1 MSASRVSSVE
11 AALEDQRFGPLQL
24 RVAVLCGLAQLFDG
38 YDLSAIGMAA
48 PAMSQ
53 AWGVPAASFAAAFV
67 MSSVGMM
74 VGVML
79 SGPLGD
85 RLGRK
90 PVIVGSLLIVGV
102 FSLATVWASTL
113 GELAILRFLT
123 GIGIGGVMPST
134 VALNADYTSHRLRA
148 TVVMFM
154 FTGNTLG
161 GFIGGQVIAQ
171 TLPHFGWRVIF
182 VIGGIIPL
190 VLVPFLLVWLP
201 ESVRFL
207 LARGQNSARALR
219 VYAALGIEPA
229 TAHGSMRESVDVAS
243 GNPVRALFSADLAA
257 RTILLWVMFLA
268 NLLSM
273 YLISYWLPT
282 VLHLSGLS
290 PADAVFAASMM
301 SAGAVLS
308 TLLLGWLATRFGARR
323 VLTVSFG
330 TGALVIAAIGL
341 LPLSH
346 DVLLVAIFLMG
357 GCTVGSQ
364 LAANGFAAA
373 LYPARI
379 RTTGVGWALGVGRLG
394 GIGGPALGGL
404 LLGMGWPPRQIFL
417 CACVTAIIAATC
429 TVLLGLGRRDAP
441 LRTETAA

>member
-11 AALEDQRFGPLQL
+11 TALENQRFGPLQL

-102 FSLATVWASTL
+102 FSLATAWSTTL
-113 GELAILRFLT
+113 GELATLRFLT

-161 GFIGGQVIAQ
+161 GFIGGQVITQ
-171 TLPHFGWRVIF
+171 VLPQFGWRAIF
-182 VIGGIIPL
+182 VIGGWSGCRNRCAFSWRAVKIPL
-190 VLVPFLLVWLP
+190 
-201 ESVRFL
+201 
-207 LARGQNSARALR
+207 ARC
-219 VYAALGIEPA
+219 E
-229 TAHGSMRESVDVAS
+229 
-243 GNPVRALFSADLAA
+243 
-257 RTILLWVMFLA
+257 
-268 NLLSM
+268 
-273 YLISYWLPT
+273 
-282 VLHLSGLS
+282 
-290 PADAVFAASMM
+290 
-301 SAGAVLS
+301 
-308 TLLLGWLATRFGARR
+308 
-323 VLTVSFG
+323 LT
-330 TGALVIAAIGL
+330 
-341 LPLSH
+341 
-346 DVLLVAIFLMG
+346 
-357 GCTVGSQ
+357 
-364 LAANGFAAA
+364 
-373 LYPARI
+373 
-379 RTTGVGWALGVGRLG
+379 
-394 GIGGPALGGL
+394 
-404 LLGMGWPPRQIFL
+404 
-417 CACVTAIIAATC
+417 
-429 TVLLGLGRRDAP
+429 
-441 LRTETAA
+441 